1 MITNFVIDNP
11 KVINCKIK
19 QAIILLAIKTLL
31 PFSIYWH
38 KSIIVVPVIMIN
50 KTLNKNESEVIIKLA
65 NVSFELFLGL
75 KGKFI
80 IFKI

>member
-1 MITNFVIDNP
+1 MIDNP

-19 QAIILLAIKTLL
+19 QAIILLATKTLL
-31 PFSIYWH
+31 PFTIYWH
-38 KSIIVVPVIMIN
+38 KSIIIVPVIMIN

-75 KGKFI
+75 KCKFI

>member
-1 MITNFVIDNP
+1 
-11 KVINCKIK
+11 
-19 QAIILLAIKTLL
+19 
-31 PFSIYWH
+31 
-38 KSIIVVPVIMIN
+38 MIN

>member
-31 PFSIYWH
+31 PFSIY
-38 KSIIVVPVIMIN
+38 
-50 KTLNKNESEVIIKLA
+50 
-65 NVSFELFLGL
+65 
-75 KGKFI
+75 
-80 IFKI
+80 